1 MLKCREYFLMSNID
15 NTFSLKTL
23 IKSLLRSFNLKKG
36 IIPTFKDLLVRP
48 HIVSNHYIE
57 GKRERYISPAQLFI
71 VAVSLVASLNIF
83 SNEQEIDNDPLGLI
97 ELTEMNQ
104 ALIPMVPILKIMN
117 KSPFSYL
124 FLLIIPFAIVT
135 RLLSYKSEI
144 TFAMHIVNHMYNLFF
159 IAILFILIDISIG
172 GFLDE
177 QTGYIADMIGFSFL
191 FLSISY
197 FTFSLKKFLK
207 NSLLL
212 SLFKVIIM
220 LLSCTILYLT
230 IQVQITPNVRF
241 KNFDFIKLFK
251 DVGVFILIPILLVL
265 IQKIIIFIKHKL
277 N

>member
-1 MLKCREYFLMSNID
+1 MSNID
-15 NTFSLKTL
+15 NIFSLKTL
-23 IKSLLRSFNLKKG
+23 IKSLLRAFNLKKG
-36 IIPTFKDLLVRP
+36 IIPTLKDLLVRP

-71 VAVSLVASLNIF
+71 VAVSLVALVNMF

-220 LLSCTILYLT
+220 LLSCAILYLT

-251 DVGVFILIPILLVL
+251 DVGVFILIPVLLVL
-265 IQKIIIFIKHKL
+265 IRKIIIFIKHKL

>member
-1 MLKCREYFLMSNID
+1 MSNID
-15 NTFSLKTL
+15 NTFGLKTL
-23 IKSLLRSFNLKKG
+23 IKSLLRAFNLKKG
-36 IIPTFKDLLVRP
+36 IIPTLKDLLVRP

-57 GKRERYISPAQLFI
+57 GKRERYISPTQLFI
-71 VAVSLVASLNIF
+71 VAVSLVALVNIF

-97 ELTEMNQ
+97 ELTETNQ

-124 FLLIIPFAIVT
+124 FLLIIPFSIVT

-144 TFAMHIVNHMYNLFF
+144 TFAMHIVNHMYNVFF
-159 IAILFILIDISIG
+159 IAILLILIDIPLDN
-172 GFLDE
+172 FLNE
-177 QTGYIADMIGFSFL
+177 QTGYIEDMIMLSIL

-197 FTFSLKKFLK
+197 FTFSLNKFLK

-220 LLSCTILYLT
+220 IFSCLILYLT
-230 IQVQITPNVRF
+230 LQVQIDPNMRF
-241 KNFDFIKLFK
+241 KSFDFIKFFK

-265 IQKIIIFIKHKL
+265 IRKIIIFIKHKL